1 MHIGVLKMNITWAM
15 ITGIIIKSPNITKNI
30 RSTIKNIITITTI
43 ELIHNAWWMVRA
55 CVMGRC

>member
-1 MHIGVLKMNITWAM
+1 M

-43 ELIHNAWWMVRA
+43 ELIHNA
-55 CVMGRC
+55 